1 MKQSLDTAVVVAA
14 LVCMLLGCAAV
25 RAAICGRRERAAV
38 YALTAVFYIM
48 VNAIVQVVCR

>member
-1 MKQSLDTAVVVAA
+1 LDTAVVVAA